1 MRKQGTLLFGAG
13 LIAGISS
20 TFGFS
25 RAKKQPARSLPLFYA
40 GSWQYYDQERNRTH
54 RLTITPD
61 LKLSIDSQLFPAT
74 VQHVDSHE
82 LVYLDH
88 FGYHITIKADGDRPV
103 TFLDEADDQT
113 YQIKPF

>member
-20 TFGFS
+20 TLGFN
-25 RAKKQPARSLPLFYA
+25 RAKKRPARSLPLFYA
-40 GSWQYYDQERNRTH
+40 GSWQYYDQQRNRTH

-74 VQHVDSHE
+74 VQHVDSQE
-82 LVYLDH
+82 LVYLDR
-88 FGYHITIKADGDRPV
+88 FGYHITIKADGDRPA
-103 TFLDEADDQT
+103 TFIDEADDQT
-113 YQIKPF
+113 YSIKPF

>member
-25 RAKKQPARSLPLFYA
+25 RAKKQPARSIPLFYA
-40 GSWQYYDQERNRTH
+40 GSWQYYDQERHRTH

-61 LKLSIDSQLFPAT
+61 LKMSIDNQAFPAT
-74 VQHVDSHE
+74 VQHVDAHE
-82 LVYLDH
+82 LVYLDR
-88 FGYHITIKADGDRPV
+88 FGYHITIKADGNQPA
-103 TFLDEADDQT
+103 TFIDEADDQV